1 MSVGRVFQRAMS
13 AISLNPIVVLGLAL
27 LIGAIP
33 GLMMTYLMLGAV
45 QTDPQNASPSS
56 LMGAALLSVVFG
68 LIVSALV
75 QGALTRATVAANE
88 GRKATFGESLS
99 AATRV
104 LLPLIG
110 LTILFALGIGIGFML
125 LIIPGFILLLM
136 WAVAVPA
143 LVIERDGVASAFRRS
158 AELTKGARW
167 KILGL
172 FLLLAAIYWLL
183 STLVGLVGLGMYNAQ
198 NVGSDLPIANLV
210 GSVIVGT
217 IFNMLWG
224 TIQPS
229 LYVELRQW
237 KEGHDVDNLERV
249 FA

>member
-1 MSVGRVFQRAMS
+1 
-13 AISLNPIVVLGLAL
+13 
-27 LIGAIP
+27 
-33 GLMMTYLMLGAV
+33 
-45 QTDPQNASPSS
+45 
-56 LMGAALLSVVFG
+56 
-68 LIVSALV
+68 
-75 QGALTRATVAANE
+75 
-88 GRKATFGESLS
+88 
-99 AATRV
+99 
-104 LLPLIG
+104 LPLIG